1 MCSVPTRMLGGK
13 PVTEMP
19 RLRPRL
25 PVMADAPAAGAGEAA
40 TTPNVPAALRFGA
53 VSALTTIV
61 ADEALTRILDAGLF
75 GNLLAALDAP
85 NAAVMARAT
94 ASVSAANLRI
104 RAFIEM
110 FS

>member
-1 MCSVPTRMLGGK
+1 MLGGK

-19 RLRPRL
+19 GLRPRL
-25 PVMADAPAAGAGEAA
+25 PVMTDAPAAVTVEAA
-40 TTPNVPAALRFGA
+40 NTANVPAAPRFGA

-61 ADEALTRILDAGLF
+61 ADEPFTVVLDPRVV

-94 ASVSAANLRI
+94 ASDNTAKLRI
-104 RAFIEM
+104 PFFM
-110 FS
+110 KMSSW